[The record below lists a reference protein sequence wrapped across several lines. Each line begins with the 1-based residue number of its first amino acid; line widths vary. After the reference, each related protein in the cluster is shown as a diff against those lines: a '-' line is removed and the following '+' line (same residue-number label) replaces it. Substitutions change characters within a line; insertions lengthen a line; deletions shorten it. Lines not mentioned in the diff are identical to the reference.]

1 MTTPLVEFEL
11 DRHDW
16 ASLAVIS
23 PKEEWRRNTPVS
35 LAGLLSALS
44 EEEAEKCYWQLEN
57 RIVVSGYLFEAA
69 PAAVPVLLAGL
80 AGPLSE
86 PAKGWVLELLFQLV
100 AGQTDPE
107 AVERGSGDLGAEC
120 RALAREGLWLL
131 YRDLGHQFDGQVRA
145 ILEILDGDSGRV
157 GAVPVRVKRK
167 RAR

>member
-11 DRHDW
+11 GRHDW
-16 ASLAVIS
+16 SSLAVIS
-23 PKEEWRRNTPVS
+23 PKEEWRRSTPVS

-44 EEEAEKCYWQLEN
+44 EEEAERYYWQLEN

-69 PAAVPVLLAGL
+69 PPAVPVLLAGL
-80 AGPLSE
+80 AGSLSE
-86 PAKGWVLELLFQLV
+86 PAKGWVLELLYQLV
-100 AGQTDPE
+100 AGQTDPK

-131 YRDLGHQFDGQVRA
+131 
-145 ILEILDGDSGRV
+145 GRV